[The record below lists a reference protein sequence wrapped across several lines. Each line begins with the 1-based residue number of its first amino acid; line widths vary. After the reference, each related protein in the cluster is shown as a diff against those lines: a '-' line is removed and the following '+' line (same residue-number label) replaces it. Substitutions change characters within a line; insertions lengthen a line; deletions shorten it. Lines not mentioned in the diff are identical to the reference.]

1 MELIVRVLPTG
12 REPSDLIVDVEPN
25 HTVGDLTQ
33 ALCRR
38 LDVQTVHAGISV
50 VRTGA
55 TLEPASPIG
64 DCNIVSGDELVLGPP
79 AVRPPAVP
87 TPQRAVAAD
96 ILAGP
101 ESGRS
106 LMMFPGRYSIGRS
119 TDADLAIDDPS
130 VSRHHADAVVA
141 EDWGV
146 TVVPVAGTANGVA
159 VNDAPIDQATPVALD
174 DVVGLGGTRIAFRPF
189 ERSLDRHVDRLGQID
204 FHRTPYRPPVVAE
217 REDVTVGP
225 IPERPEPRKL
235 QIFAMLAPLAAGLA
249 MYAFSRQP
257 QFLALTAVSPIV
269 MVASVFEDRRSGRV
283 RFRDQLARFRSQ
295 IGEHQRRL
303 DRMRHLERVERLRT
317 APDLADLSRRAE
329 LRTVDLWARGRTS
342 PDFLRLRLGLGAARV
357 GYAIEL
363 ERGGAA
369 DLRTELEAAIAG
381 FEALDNVPITVDL
394 AEDPVLGVHG
404 DRELVDG
411 VVASLVIQAATLHS
425 PEDLTIVGAT
435 ASDRAFE
442 WLKWLPHV
450 RSVTSPLPGNHVVH
464 THDDASLVV
473 ARLVEV
479 AGFRSSG
486 GRRDRRA
493 AVLATH
499 PAAARRR
506 PRPRR
511 GRGLTAAR
519 RRARIRDQRDLA
531 GRLARRCAAPGV
543 ADPGRPQG

>member
-1 MELIVRVLPTG
+1 MKR
-12 REPSDLIVDVEPN
+12 RPS
-25 HTVGDLTQ
+25 
-33 ALCRR
+33 
-38 LDVQTVHAGISV
+38 
-50 VRTGA
+50 
-55 TLEPASPIG
+55 
-64 DCNIVSGDELVLGPP
+64 
-79 AVRPPAVP
+79 
-87 TPQRAVAAD
+87 
-96 ILAGP
+96 
-101 ESGRS
+101 
-106 LMMFPGRYSIGRS
+106 RS
-119 TDADLAIDDPS
+119 TTWSAWAA
-130 VSRHHADAVVA
+130 R
-141 EDWGV
+141 G
-146 TVVPVAGTANGVA
+146 
-159 VNDAPIDQATPVALD
+159 
-174 DVVGLGGTRIAFRPF
+174 IAFRPF

-329 LRTVDLWARGRTS
+329 LRTVDLWARGRTLARL
-342 PDFLRLRLGLGAARV
+342 PAPPPRTRRRPRRLRDRARTRRRRPTC
-357 GYAIEL
+357 A
-363 ERGGAA
+363 
-369 DLRTELEAAIAG
+369 TSCEAAIAG

-411 VVASLVIQAATLHS
+411 VAASLVIQAATLHS

-435 ASDRAFE
+435 ASDRAFD

-486 GRRDRRA
+486 GRREDELRCWPRILLLLDA
-493 AVLATH
+493 DLAPDAVEVSRLLDV
-499 PAAARRR
+499 
-506 PRPRR
+506 
-511 GRGLTAAR
+511 GRESGH
-519 RRARIRDQRDLA
+519 QRDLA
-531 GRLARRCAAPGV
+531 GRLARRCATPGV
-543 ADPGRPQG
+543 ADPGRSEG